1 MNLAKVVSL
10 CRNNDPL
17 GQKLLYERFINP
29 MARLCTR
36 YMKEEEDVA
45 DVLVEGFVKVFNG
58 LKKFEYKND
67 QSLEA
72 WIKKIMINQSLATLR
87 KKRGKM
93 LALDEVDIQGHDH
106 EPEIAANEIIELIKM
121 LPKGYRIIFNLS
133 VIDGYSHKEIAQM
146 LKISESTS
154 RSQLAHARSKMK
166 NILRKN
172 GWK

>member
-1 MNLAKVVSL
+1 
-10 CRNNDPL
+10 
-17 GQKLLYERFINP
+17 

-36 YMKEEEDVA
+36 YIKVEEEVA
-45 DVLVEGFVKVFNG
+45 DVLIEGFMKVFDG
-58 LKKFEYKND
+58 LKRFEYKND

-72 WIKKIMINQSLATLR
+72 WIKKIMINHSLGTLR

-106 EPEIAANEIIELIKM
+106 EPELAANEIIELIKL
-121 LPKGYRIIFNLS
+121 LPQGYRIIFNLA

-146 LKISESTS
+146 LEISESTS
-154 RSQLAHARSKMK
+154 RSQLVHARNKLK